1 MRRKTARR
9 FGLVAKIVLFLAVTL
24 IPLATITW
32 VTSVEALRR
41 HLTEEFAS
49 KGTAIADSL
58 ATSGGVDLVMTR
70 DGSAVQ
76 AIVDR
81 SASIGGVA
89 YIMVYDARR
98 AVIAHTFS
106 PAVPA
111 GLIEKNLVPAG
122 LSRQVQDVEYRD
134 LATGVDR
141 RIIDVGVPMLSGQL
155 GTVRVGMDKA
165 VIDAAAAR
173 AGWFLLVP
181 FSVVAAIAVG
191 AGVVFARHITRPVAR
206 LVAVAK
212 RVGEG
217 DLSTTVPVTSRD
229 EIGELTKTFNET
241 IARLRSQ
248 VQTETERDEERRARE
263 ELQRNIATFLDTVM
277 DISRGDLTRRGQVT
291 ADVLGTVVDA
301 INVMIA
307 EIATILTGVRMAAQ
321 QVAASS
327 NEMLVATE
335 QMTAGAQTQ
344 TREALSVSAAV
355 DALTLSVR
363 AVARSAES
371 SADAAG
377 HALDA
382 ARRGDEAVLK
392 SLDGMQRIRREVQT
406 LSKKIKILGER
417 SLEISEIVS
426 TMEGISTQTNLL
438 ALNATIEAA
447 GAGEAGVRFA
457 VVADEVRKLA
467 ERAAKSTKEIA
478 ALIKTIQ
485 SETQEAVLATEEGTD
500 EVELGYR
507 ATIGAGES
515 LKEIAGV
522 SKRSAE
528 LAQHISA
535 ATLDQ
540 VRGAESV
547 ASAVQSIS
555 SVAVETEHGVLR
567 TRKAVEELVRVADE
581 LTSTLSRFTLP
592 K

>member
-1 MRRKTARR
+1 MRGKTSRR
-9 FGLVAKIVLFLAVTL
+9 FGLVAKIILFLAMTL

-49 KGTAIADSL
+49 KGTAIANSL
-58 ATSGGVDLVMTR
+58 ATSGVDLVSTR
-70 DGSAVQ
+70 DASTVQ
-76 AIVDR
+76 AIVDQF
-81 SASIGGVA
+81 AAIGGVA
-89 YIMVYDARR
+89 YVMVYDTHR
-98 AVIAHTFS
+98 ALIAHTFS
-106 PAVPA
+106 RVVPA
-111 GLIEKNLVPAG
+111 GLIEKNLVPG
-122 LSRQVQDVEYRD
+122 GVPRQVQEVEYRD
-134 LATGVDR
+134 LATGVQR
-141 RIIDVGVPMLSGQL
+141 RIIDVGVPMLGGQL
-155 GTVRVGMDKA
+155 GTVRVGMDRA

-173 AGWFLLVP
+173 AGWFLLAP
-181 FSVVAAIAVG
+181 FAVVAAIAVG
-191 AGVVFARHITRPVAR
+191 AGVVFARRITRPVAR
-206 LVAVAK
+206 LVEVAR

-217 DLSTTVPVTSRD
+217 DLSATVPVTSRD
-229 EIGELTKTFNET
+229 EIGELTETFNET
-241 IARLRSQ
+241 IERLRSQ
-248 VQTETERDEERRARE
+248 VQTETERDEERRTRE
-263 ELQRNIATFLDTVM
+263 ELQRNIATFLDTVVH
-277 DISRGDLTRRGQVT
+277 ISQGDLTRRGEVT

-307 EIATILTGVRMAAQ
+307 EIAAILTGVRMAAQ

-355 DALTLSVR
+355 DALSLSVR

-371 SADAAG
+371 SAGAAG
-377 HALDA
+377 QALDA

-392 SLDGMQRIRREVQT
+392 SLDGMQRIRREVQV
-406 LSKKIKILGER
+406 LSRRIKILGDR

-467 ERAAKSTKEIA
+467 ERAAKATKEIA
-478 ALIKTIQ
+478 VLIKTIQ
-485 SETQEAVLATEEGTD
+485 SETQEAVLATEAGTD

-522 SKRSAE
+522 SQRSAE

-547 ASAVQSIS
+547 AAAVQSIS

-592 K
+592 A

>member
-1 MRRKTARR
+1 MRRKTSRR
-9 FGLVAKIVLFLAVTL
+9 FGLVAKIILFLAVTL

-32 VTSVEALRR
+32 ITSVEALRR
-41 HLTEEFAS
+41 HLTEEFSS
-49 KGTAIADSL
+49 KGTAIANSL
-58 ATSGGVDLVMTR
+58 ATSGVDLMLRR
-70 DGSAVQ
+70 DASTVQ
-76 AIVDR
+76 AIVDQF
-81 SASIGGVA
+81 AAIGGVA
-89 YIMVYDARR
+89 YVMVYDTQR
-98 AVIAHTFS
+98 ALIAHTFS
-106 PAVPA
+106 RVVPA
-111 GLIEKNLVPAG
+111 GLIEKNLVAG
-122 LSRQVQDVEYRD
+122 GLPRQVQEVEYRD
-134 LATGVDR
+134 PANGVNR
-141 RIIDVGVPMLSGQL
+141 RIIDVGVPMLGGQL
-155 GTVRVGMDKA
+155 GTIRVGMDRA

-173 AGWFLLVP
+173 AGWFLLAP
-181 FSVVAAIAVG
+181 FAVVAAIAVG
-191 AGVVFARHITRPVAR
+191 AGVVFARRITRPVAR
-206 LVAVAK
+206 LVEVAR

-217 DLSTTVPVTSRD
+217 DLSATVPVTSRD
-229 EIGELTKTFNET
+229 EIGELTETFNET
-241 IARLRSQ
+241 IGRLRSQ
-248 VQTETERDEERRARE
+248 VQTETERDEERRKRE

-277 DISRGDLTRRGQVT
+277 EISQGDLTRRGKVT

-307 EIATILTGVRMAAQ
+307 EIAAILTGVRMAAQ

-327 NEMLVATE
+327 NEMLGATE

-363 AVARSAES
+363 AVARSATS

-377 HALDA
+377 QALDA

-406 LSKKIKILGER
+406 LSKKIKILGDR

-426 TMEGISTQTNLL
+426 TMEGISAQTNLL

-467 ERAAKSTKEIA
+467 ERAAKATKEIA
-478 ALIKTIQ
+478 VLIKTIQ
-485 SETQEAVLATEEGTD
+485 SETQEAVLAAEAGTD

-515 LKEIAGV
+515 LKEIDGV

-547 ASAVQSIS
+547 AAAVQSIS

-592 K
+592 A